1 MVEILKL
8 TDQNTN
14 NPEIMRPT
22 ASHNI
27 RLLTE
32 HVTISPAEKGVWTKI
47 MMKTANLKI
56 KMTRKMSK
64 LLLLQK
70 LRKRGIGVNEVEEY
84 ARKEIGRG
92 NGGGEQ
98 FRQVR
103 RREIVRALMKSK
115 VRSAEVELEE
125 TRRQFFKVDSYL
137 RRRWGQHREV
147 MSRYA
152 TILQAEVRKEWED
165 RRS

>member
-1 MVEILKL
+1 MPCDTPVKIFTLQPHALKHM
-8 TDQNTN
+8 
-14 NPEIMRPT
+14 PE
-22 ASHNI
+22 
-27 RLLTE
+27 
-32 HVTISPAEKGVWTKI
+32 
-47 MMKTANLKI
+47 
-56 KMTRKMSK
+56 
-64 LLLLQK
+64 K

-103 RREIVRALMKSK
+103 RKEIVRALMKSK

-125 TRRQFFKVDSYL
+125 TRRQFLKVDSYL
-137 RRRWGQHREV
+137 RRRWGQHREA

-152 TILQAEVRKEWED
+152 TILQAEVRKEWEEGGVNV
-165 RRS
+165 RTRSTISRGDG

>member
-1 MVEILKL
+1 MYLLSFIKIWL
-8 TDQNTN
+8 QNTN
-14 NPEIMRPT
+14 NPETMRPT

-47 MMKTANLKI
+47 MMRTANLKI

-84 ARKEIGRG
+84 ARKE
-92 NGGGEQ
+92 
-98 FRQVR
+98 
-103 RREIVRALMKSK
+103 M
-115 VRSAEVELEE
+115 
-125 TRRQFFKVDSYL
+125 
-137 RRRWGQHREV
+137 
-147 MSRYA
+147 
-152 TILQAEVRKEWED
+152 TILQ
-165 RRS
+165 S

>member
-1 MVEILKL
+1 M
-8 TDQNTN
+8 
-14 NPEIMRPT
+14 MR
-22 ASHNI
+22 
-27 RLLTE
+27 
-32 HVTISPAEKGVWTKI
+32 
-47 MMKTANLKI
+47 TANLKI

-103 RREIVRALMKSK
+103 RKEIVRALMKSK

-125 TRRQFFKVDSYL
+125 TRRQFLKVDSYL
-137 RRRWGQHREV
+137 RRRWGQHREA

-152 TILQAEVRKEWED
+152 TILQAEVRKEWEV
-165 RRS
+165 RRSKCRDKEEMGKSKERGGTWRSRQR